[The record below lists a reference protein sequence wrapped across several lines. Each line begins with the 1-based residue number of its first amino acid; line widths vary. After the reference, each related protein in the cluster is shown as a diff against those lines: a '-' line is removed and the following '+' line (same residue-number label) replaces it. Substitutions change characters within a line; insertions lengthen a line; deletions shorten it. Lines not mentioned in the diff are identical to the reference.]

1 MVMLDEQPVHAEGG
15 GLLPDEGA
23 PEEHEGGGALR
34 PEEVDNGPVIPEGW
48 ILDFRTRRLVP
59 FVLPDD
65 PDAENLPAA
74 PPAGWE
80 DEEDEEEGAEE
91 PAAP

>member
-1 MVMLDEQPVHAEGG
+1 MAMLDEQPVHAEGG

-23 PEEHEGGGALR
+23 PEEHEGGALR

-65 PDAENLPAA
+65 PAAEMRPVVRPRA
-74 PPAGWE
+74 
-80 DEEDEEEGAEE
+80 
-91 PAAP
+91 